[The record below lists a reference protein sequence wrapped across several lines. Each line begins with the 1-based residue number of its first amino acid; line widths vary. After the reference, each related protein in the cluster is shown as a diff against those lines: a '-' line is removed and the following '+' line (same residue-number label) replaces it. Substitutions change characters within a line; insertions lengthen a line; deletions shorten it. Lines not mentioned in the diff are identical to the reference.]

1 MLYVASPRR
10 CNGEPQMNIL
20 TALKTD
26 HKELK
31 SLLEQITDTTER
43 AGKTR
48 LSLFQKFKAEIVAHA
63 RAEEAVVYDK
73 LKGIVDKDDR
83 DTVLEAYEEHYLV
96 DKLIPEI
103 EKLSPTDEVWT
114 AKVTVVKEMLEHHI
128 KEEEDEIFSMM
139 RKEFDPDALE
149 IMADRFE
156 ALKAKKKK
164 AA

>member
-1 MLYVASPRR
+1 
-10 CNGEPQMNIL
+10 MNIL
-20 TALKTD
+20 TALKSD

-31 SLLEQITDTTER
+31 KILEDIEGTTER
-43 AGKTR
+43 AEKKR
-48 LSLFQKFKAEIVAHA
+48 LTVFAKFKEEIVAHA
-63 RAEEAVVYDK
+63 RAEESVVYEK
-73 LKGIVDKDDR
+73 LKGIVDKDDC
-83 DTVLEAYEEHYLV
+83 DTLLEGYEEHYLV

-103 EKLSPTDEVWT
+103 ENLSPTDEVWT

-128 KEEEDEIFSMM
+128 KEEEDEIFAMV

-149 IMADRFE
+149 IMAERFE

>member
-1 MLYVASPRR
+1 
-10 CNGEPQMNIL
+10 MNIL
-20 TALKTD
+20 TALKSD

-31 SLLEQITDTTER
+31 KILEDIEGTTER
-43 AGKTR
+43 AEKKR
-48 LSLFQKFKAEIVAHA
+48 LTLFAKFKEEIVAHA
-63 RAEEAVVYDK
+63 RAEESVVYEK

-83 DTVLEAYEEHYLV
+83 DTLLEGYEEHYLV

-103 EKLSPTDEVWT
+103 ENLSPTDEVWT

-128 KEEEDEIFSMM
+128 KEEEDEIFAMV

-149 IMADRFE
+149 IMAERFE

>member
-1 MLYVASPRR
+1 
-10 CNGEPQMNIL
+10 MNIL
-20 TALKTD
+20 TALKSD

-31 SLLEQITDTTER
+31 KILEDIEGTTER
-43 AGKTR
+43 AEKKR
-48 LSLFQKFKAEIVAHA
+48 LSLFAKFKDEIVAHA
-63 RAEEAVVYDK
+63 RAEESVVYEK

-83 DTVLEAYEEHYLV
+83 DTILEGYEEHYLV

-103 EKLSPTDEVWT
+103 ENLSPMDEVWT

-128 KEEEDEIFSMM
+128 KEEEDEIFAMV

-149 IMADRFE
+149 IMAERFE
-156 ALKAKKKK
+156 ALKAKKKR

>member
-1 MLYVASPRR
+1 
-10 CNGEPQMNIL
+10 MNIL
-20 TALKTD
+20 TALKSD

-31 SLLEQITDTTER
+31 KILEDIEGTTER
-43 AGKTR
+43 AEKKR
-48 LSLFQKFKAEIVAHA
+48 LTLFAKFKEEIVAHA
-63 RAEEAVVYDK
+63 RAEESVVYEK

-83 DTVLEAYEEHYLV
+83 DTILEGYEEHYLV

-103 EKLSPTDEVWT
+103 ENLSPTDEVWT

-128 KEEEDEIFSMM
+128 KEEEDEIFAMV

-149 IMADRFE
+149 IMAERFE

>member
-1 MLYVASPRR
+1 
-10 CNGEPQMNIL
+10 MNIL

-31 SLLEQITDTTER
+31 KILSDIEDTTER

-48 LSLFQKFKAEIVAHA
+48 LALFKKFKEEIVAHA
-63 RAEEAVVYDK
+63 RAEEQVVYEK
-73 LKGIVDKDDR
+73 LKGIVDKEDR
-83 DTVLEAYEEHYLV
+83 DTILEGYEEHYLV

-128 KEEEDEIFSMM
+128 KEEEDEIFAMV

-156 ALKAKKKK
+156 ALKAKKKAKK

>member
-1 MLYVASPRR
+1 
-10 CNGEPQMNIL
+10 MNIL
-20 TALKTD
+20 TTLKTD

-48 LSLFQKFKAEIVAHA
+48 LSLFKKFKAELVAHA
-63 RAEEAVVYDK
+63 RSEESVVYEK
-73 LKGIVDKDDR
+73 LKPIIDKDDR
-83 DTVLEAYEEHYLV
+83 DTILEGYEEHYLC

-114 AKVTVVKEMLEHHI
+114 AKVTVLKEMLEHHI
-128 KEEEDEIFSMM
+128 KEEEDEIFAMV
-139 RKEFDPDALE
+139 RKEFAPDALE

-156 ALKAKKKK
+156 AMKAKKKK

>member
-1 MLYVASPRR
+1 
-10 CNGEPQMNIL
+10 MNIL
-20 TALKTD
+20 TALKSD

-31 SLLEQITDTTER
+31 KILEDIEGTTER
-43 AGKTR
+43 AEKKR
-48 LSLFQKFKAEIVAHA
+48 LSLFAKFKDEIVAHA
-63 RAEEAVVYDK
+63 RAEESVVYEK

-83 DTVLEAYEEHYLV
+83 DTILEGYEEHYLV

-103 EKLSPTDEVWT
+103 ENLSPMDEVWT

-128 KEEEDEIFSMM
+128 KEEEDEIFAMV

-149 IMADRFE
+149 IMAERFE
-156 ALKAKKKK
+156 ALKAKMKR

>member
-1 MLYVASPRR
+1 
-10 CNGEPQMNIL
+10 MNIL
-20 TALKTD
+20 TALKSD

-31 SLLEQITDTTER
+31 KILEDIEGTTER
-43 AGKTR
+43 AEKKR
-48 LSLFQKFKAEIVAHA
+48 LSLFAKFKDEIVAHA
-63 RAEEAVVYDK
+63 RAEESVVYEK

-83 DTVLEAYEEHYLV
+83 DTILEGYEEHYLV

-103 EKLSPTDEVWT
+103 ENLSPTDEVWT

-128 KEEEDEIFSMM
+128 KEEEDEIFAMV

-149 IMADRFE
+149 IMAERFE
-156 ALKAKKKK
+156 ALKAKKKR